1 MSFAPAI
8 AEDESNFGVLMHRVK
23 ATALLSAAE
32 EVELAKRIERGDMH
46 AKRRMIESNLRLVFA
61 VARTYRGSG
70 VPLADLAQEGTVGL
84 ARAVEGFDYRRGC
97 RFSTSATWWIR
108 RSVPDAVANAQ
119 LIRIPVKAGQQLAAV
134 RRIAADLERAACRSA
149 TDEAI
154 AARAGLPVH
163 IVRSLRGAPRVT
175 ASLDEPVAEDGA
187 CLGELLSDEHAL
199 DPAVSA
205 VEVEDLGSV
214 ARMVGLLPERH
225 RQVLERYYGL
235 GNRVPETHQQVGAW
249 LGVGEE
255 RSRQIER
262 EALQRLRAIATTT
275 AARAAH

>member
-163 IVRSLRGAPRVT
+163 IVRSLRRVPRVT

-205 VEVEDLGSV
+205 VEVEDLRPTSRSGHGLALARSAV
-214 ARMVGLLPERH
+214 AR
-225 RQVLERYYGL
+225 
-235 GNRVPETHQQVGAW
+235 
-249 LGVGEE
+249 
-255 RSRQIER
+255 SS
-262 EALQRLRAIATTT
+262 
-275 AARAAH
+275 ARRFNGCAR

>member
-1 MSFAPAI
+1 MSFAPGI
-8 AEDESNFGVLMHRVK
+8 AEDESNLGVLMHRAK
-23 ATALLSAAE
+23 ATGLLSAAE
-32 EVELAKRIERGDMH
+32 EVELAKRIERGDMR
-46 AKRRMIESNLRLVFA
+46 AKRRMIESNIRLVFA

-84 ARAVEGFDYRRGC
+84 VRAVEGFDYRRGC
-97 RFSTSATWWIR
+97 RFSTYATWWIR
-108 RSVPDAVANAQ
+108 RSVRDAVANAQ
-119 LIRIPVKAGQQLAAV
+119 SIRIPVKAGQQLAAV
-134 RRIAADLERAACRSA
+134 RRVAADLERAGCRSA

-187 CLGELLSDEHAL
+187 CLGELLPDEHAL

-225 RQVLERYYGL
+225 RQVLERHYGL
-235 GNRVPETHQQVGAW
+235 GNRVAQTHQQVGAW

>member
-1 MSFAPAI
+1 MSFAPGI
-8 AEDESNFGVLMHRVK
+8 AEDENNFGVLMQGVD

-32 EVELAKRIERGDMH
+32 EVELAKRIERGDMD
-46 AKRRMIESNLRLVFA
+46 AKRRMIESNIRLVCA
-61 VARTYRGSG
+61 VARTYGGRG

-84 ARAVEGFDYRRGC
+84 ARAVEGFDHRRGC
-97 RFSTSATWWIR
+97 RFSTYATWWIR
-108 RSVPDAVANAQ
+108 RSVRDAVANAQ
-119 LIRIPVKAGQQLAAV
+119 LIRIPVKAGRQLAAV
-134 RRIAADLERAACRSA
+134 RRVAADLERAGCRSA
-149 TDEAI
+149 TDEVI
-154 AARAGLPVH
+154 AARAGLSVD
-163 IVRSLRGAPRVT
+163 IVRSLRGVARVT

-187 CLGELLSDEHAL
+187 CLGELLPDEQAL

-205 VEVEDLGSV
+205 LEVEDLGSV
-214 ARMVGLLPERH
+214 ARMVRLLPERH
-225 RQVLERYYGL
+225 RQVLERHYGL
-235 GNRVPETHQQVGAW
+235 GNRVAQTHRQVGAW